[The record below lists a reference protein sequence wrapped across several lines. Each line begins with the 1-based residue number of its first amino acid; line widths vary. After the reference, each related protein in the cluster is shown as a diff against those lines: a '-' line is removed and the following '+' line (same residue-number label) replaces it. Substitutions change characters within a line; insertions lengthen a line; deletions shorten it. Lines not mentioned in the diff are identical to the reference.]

1 MVMRDFSV
9 IVQARVNSKRLPGK
23 IFYKIGKSNILQ
35 ILIYRLKKSKKVKKI
50 IFATS
55 TKLADNKIVNFCK
68 KNNIDYFRGPEK
80 NVALRYLLT
89 AKKFN
94 VKNIIRITSDCPLVD
109 ASLIDKMI
117 KIFKKKNVNYL
128 SNTNPPTFPDGFD
141 IEIFKTK
148 AFEKKFKKKLLP
160 YHKEHVTTYLRKYEK
175 KNYNFKNPEDLSR
188 VRLTLDYKKDL
199 NFLRNLFNNYKNIKN
214 YNYIKLLKIIK
225 SNPKFFNLNEK

>member
-68 KNNIDYFRGPEK
+68 K

-148 AFEKKFKKKLLP
+148 AFEKIFKKKLLP

>member
-1 MVMRDFSV
+1 
-9 IVQARVNSKRLPGK
+9 
-23 IFYKIGKSNILQ
+23 
-35 ILIYRLKKSKKVKKI
+35 
-50 IFATS
+50 
-55 TKLADNKIVNFCK
+55 
-68 KNNIDYFRGPEK
+68 
-80 NVALRYLLT
+80 
-89 AKKFN
+89 
-94 VKNIIRITSDCPLVD
+94 
-109 ASLIDKMI
+109 MI

-148 AFEKKFKKKLLP
+148 AFEKIFKKKLLP